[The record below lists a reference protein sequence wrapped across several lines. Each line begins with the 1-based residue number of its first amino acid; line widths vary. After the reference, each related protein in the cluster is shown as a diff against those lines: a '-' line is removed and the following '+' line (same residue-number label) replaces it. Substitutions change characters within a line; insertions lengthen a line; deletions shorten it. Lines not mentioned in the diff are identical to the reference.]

1 MKKFETKQLVNK
13 PENPFQN
20 YDVAKKTLK
29 TNQNFSHSLRKR
41 RHYKE
46 ICYKLIDSGQ
56 NRMPEKFVPGIFFS

>member
-29 TNQNFSHSLRKR
+29 TNQNFSRKK
-41 RHYKE
+41 RHFK
-46 ICYKLIDSGQ
+46 G
-56 NRMPEKFVPGIFFS
+56 EKITIF